1 MTIKDL
7 EYVKIN
13 SVNPLYLVFNKVN
26 WYFEEISGNKY
37 FALVTTNESKE
48 KVETYKELWIKIKD
62 LISSVTEDSMI
73 MMKIA

>member
-48 KVETYKELWIKIKD
+48 KVKTYKELWIKIKD

-73 MMKIA
+73 MMKIV